1 MSRPG
6 KGNKAPIFS
15 CSPLRSA
22 RPSLGPGR
30 LQVSLF
36 SPTSRFSAQL
46 SEPPPP
52 AKRRR
57 VGLEGEGDGGARRKS
72 LGGPGTPGGA
82 RPCLS
87 LESSRP
93 PRVTPGWSTPPG
105 PGSCRVRA
113 LGTVF
118 CPVTKRAACLAPA
131 SPSHSR
137 HSPVCQPARKS

>member
-15 CSPLRSA
+15 CSPLRPTL
-22 RPSLGPGR
+22 PSQGPGR

-36 SPTSRFSAQL
+36 PLTSRFSAQL

-52 AKRRR
+52 AERRG
-57 VGLEGEGDGGARRKS
+57 VGLEGEGACRACGTS
-72 LGGPGTPGGA
+72 SGGPGILAGPLC
-82 RPCLS
+82 CLS

-93 PRVTPGWSTPPG
+93 PEVTPGWSTPPA
-105 PGSCRVRA
+105 PWSCRVRA
-113 LGTVF
+113 LGAAD
-118 CPVTKRAACLAPA
+118 CPVTKRTACLVPA
-131 SPSHSR
+131 SPSRGR